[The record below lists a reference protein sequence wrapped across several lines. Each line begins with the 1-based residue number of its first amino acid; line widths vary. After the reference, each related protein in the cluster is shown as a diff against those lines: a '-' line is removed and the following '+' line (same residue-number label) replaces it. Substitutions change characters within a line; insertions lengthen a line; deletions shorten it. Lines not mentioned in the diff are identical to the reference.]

1 MMRTARIVVR
11 TIFSLHRMAMT
22 VSQSRRIIL
31 LVSSM
36 EGKVALGKGG
46 MGRMGRMGR
55 EALIRINSMEEE
67 EEEEEDKVAMGLD
80 RTDRISNLDRTNNLD
95 RISRISSTGKVATT

>member
-1 MMRTARIVVR
+1 MKRTARTVVR

-22 VSQSRRIIL
+22 ASQSRRIVL

-46 MGRMGRMGR
+46 MGKMGRMGR
-55 EALIRINSMEEE
+55 EALIRINSMEE
-67 EEEEEDKVAMGLD
+67 DKVAMGLD
-80 RTDRISNLDRTNNLD
+80 RTDRISSNMDRTNNLD
-95 RISRISSTGKVATT
+95 RISRISSTDKVATT